1 MGGRI
6 LDKVGGYETIYQD
19 LVDALKSI
27 NLADNAKSLGLACNQ
42 SGQVKIAFLG
52 RTYLLGTD
60 GVHTMDGQE
69 VATAHGS
76 VLAGYLLNGGS
87 GEPVGKFVPLD
98 SLTGLVPTRRSY
110 VYNSLESRLA
120 RYADKNQTRFH
131 EAIINLN
138 GKPGGEVGSGGK
150 SWIFDLLPKIPVQ
163 LIFYSGDDE
172 FPSEARLLF
181 DLTAVN
187 FLEFEFLAVL
197 ATIFVEEIIEKIS
210 ID

>member
-1 MGGRI
+1 LG
-6 LDKVGGYETIYQD
+6 KVGGYEKIYKD
-19 LVDALKSI
+19 LVDALKLI
-27 NLADNAKSLGLACNQ
+27 NLADNAKSLDLAFNQ
-42 SGQVKIAFLG
+42 SDQVEISFLG

-60 GVHTMDGQE
+60 GVHAKDGQE

-76 VLAGYLLNGGS
+76 VLAGYLLNRGS

-98 SLTGLVPTRRSY
+98 SLTELVPARRSY
-110 VYNSLESRLA
+110 VYNSLESRIA

-150 SWIFDLLPKIPVQ
+150 SWIFYLLPKIPVQ
-163 LIFYSGDDE
+163 MIFYRGDDE

-197 ATIFVEEIIEKIS
+197 ATIFVEEIIEKRS